1 LSRVKPKL
9 VTPLPRKSL
18 GKVHDG
24 STTSPAGDERN
35 VPAVVRAQ
43 QIPGMM
49 TVMQNLSR
57 RPTQNAGPVLG
68 RAFETASDA
77 RISGKA
83 PFNYRADTPIFRRFP
98 REVRM
103 VRFVRAAEVTAIWV
117 VVLSGS
123 LHQATAQDR
132 RVPLSPTEL
141 KLSYAPI
148 VQRVQPAVV
157 NVYAAK
163 MVQNRNPLL
172 DDPVFR
178 RFFGVPGQQ
187 PEQMQRSLGSGVMVD
202 SSGLVVTNNH
212 VIEGADQVK
221 ISLSDKREFEAEIVL
236 KDSRTDL
243 AVLRLKDTKEKF
255 ATLDFANSDELLVGD
270 VVLAIGNPFGVGQ
283 TVTHGIISALART
296 QVGITDYQFFIQTD
310 AAINPG
316 NSGGALVDMNGKL
329 AGINTAIFSRSGGS
343 QGIGFAIPANMV
355 RVVVASAKSGGKAV
369 KRPWLGARL
378 QAVTPEI
385 AETLGLRLPTG
396 ALVANVVANG
406 PAARAGLK
414 LSDLIVAIDGQTVD
428 DPNTFDYRFATRPL
442 GGSSQIDV
450 QRAGKTLKLTVPLET
465 VPDTGRNE
473 IVLNARS
480 PFQGA
485 KVANI
490 SPAVADELHLDAD
503 TEGVVVTDLEDG
515 ATAASVGFQK
525 GDIILAVNNQKIAK
539 TSDLEKA
546 TRESARLWRIIV
558 VRGGQQINVTLGG

>member
-1 LSRVKPKL
+1 MMLIRTLALLL
-9 VTPLPRKSL
+9 VAA
-18 GKVHDG
+18 GAAM
-24 STTSPAGDERN
+24 PA
-35 VPAVVRAQ
+35 
-43 QIPGMM
+43 
-49 TVMQNLSR
+49 L
-57 RPTQNAGPVLG
+57 
-68 RAFETASDA
+68 
-77 RISGKA
+77 
-83 PFNYRADTPIFRRFP
+83 
-98 REVRM
+98 
-103 VRFVRAAEVTAIWV
+103 
-117 VVLSGS
+117 
-123 LHQATAQDR
+123 AQDR
-132 RVPLSPTEL
+132 RVPASAAEL
-141 KLSYAPI
+141 RLSYAAI

-172 DDPVFR
+172 DDPIFR

-202 SSGLVVTNNH
+202 PSGLVVTNVH

-221 ISLSDKREFEAEIVL
+221 VSLSDKREFEAEIVL
-236 KDSRTDL
+236 KDSRSDL
-243 AVLRLKDTKEKF
+243 AVLRLKDSREKF
-255 ATLDFANSDELLVGD
+255 PTLDLANSDELMVGD

-316 NSGGALVDMNGKL
+316 NSGGALVDMTGRL
-329 AGINTAIFSRSGGS
+329 AGINTAIYSRSGGS

-385 AETLGLRLPTG
+385 AESLGLRLPSG
-396 ALVANVVANG
+396 ALVASVLPNS

-414 LSDLIVAIDGQTVD
+414 SSDLIVAVDGQTIE
-428 DPNTFDYRFATRPL
+428 DPNAFDYRFATHPL
-442 GGSSQIDV
+442 GGTSQIDV
-450 QRAGKTLKLTVPLET
+450 QRGGKPVKLAIPLET
-465 VPDTGRNE
+465 APDIGRNE
-473 IVLNARS
+473 IVLSSRS

-490 SPAVADELHLDAD
+490 SPAVADELHLDTD
-503 TEGVVVTDLEDG
+503 TEGVVVTDLGDDT
-515 ATAASVGFQK
+515 TAANVGFQK

-546 TRESARLWRIIV
+546 TRESARLWRITLM
-558 VRGGQQINVTLGG
+558 RGGQQINVTLGG